1 MPGND
6 HEETL
11 LRSTGDI
18 VAGMPVLECT
28 NCHFQADHF
37 FFYDDATY
45 AHRAVKRCPR
55 CGMRIFGAVVT
66 NAK

>member
-1 MPGND
+1 MSRND

-11 LRSTGDI
+11 LRTTGDI

-37 FFYDDATY
+37 FWYEDKSY
-45 AHRAVKRCPR
+45 ANRVVKRCPK
-55 CGMRIFGAVVT
+55 CGMRIFGVVVT
-66 NAK
+66 T